1 MASSLAPSYLTP
13 ADGYRL
19 WANTYDH
26 EPNPMLSLERRV
38 LEPLLPALGGCDV
51 VDLGCGTGRWLDVLN
66 RAGARSLVGV
76 DLSREML
83 HLAET
88 KLGDAAKLLCADYGD
103 AALASDSADIVFCNF
118 LLSYIDEAE
127 KFFRLVRRILRPGGL
142 LYLSDVHPETASTQ
156 NWRRGVRADDSF
168 REIRTHRRAINAVIE
183 LGRKAGLELGFRLEP
198 QFGDSERILFEKA
211 GKREYFKNIC
221 EFPAIYLLR
230 LAKPEKPRKL
240 LTRESKKAGI
250 SRLYGGRFAFGPE
263 ESTVSEMRI
272 QNSRIEEIC
281 SAASDDSFS
290 VSAGPGVDLRGY
302 MLLPGLIN
310 AHDHL
315 EFALFPRLGKGNYK
329 NFLEWAEDIH
339 RSHAAEIARHRRVPK
354 EVRLW
359 WGGIRN
365 LLCGVTTVCHHNPY
379 DPDVFTREFAVR
391 VLRNYGWAHS
401 LPLEPG
407 AALKKKTTPKGQP
420 FLIHLAEGIDEQSSK
435 EIFDLHR
442 IGALDK
448 NTVIIHGLGLG
459 EKGFAALRAAYAGL
473 IWCPS
478 SNLFLF
484 GKSMLPAE
492 IAKLP
497 KVSLGSDSSL
507 TAEGDLLDEVRCA
520 NERLQTPA
528 PELYRYV
535 TRQPAQLLG
544 LTNGE
549 GTFRVGG
556 IADLIAVR
564 DTGSSP
570 AQTLCKLSYREI
582 ELVLL
587 DGRVQL
593 ASAELRKHLP
603 DSACEGLKPLSVEG
617 LLRWVRAPLERL
629 FAETEAHLDSPIYLG
644 GKQVCI
650 GS

>member
-1 MASSLAPSYLTP
+1 MATSLTPSYLTP

-19 WANTYDH
+19 WADSYDH
-26 EPNPMLSLERRV
+26 EPNPMLALEQRV

-51 VDLGCGTGRWLDVLN
+51 IDLGCGTGRWLDVLE
-66 RAGARSLVGV
+66 RAGPRSLVGV
-76 DLSREML
+76 DLSQEML
-83 HLAET
+83 NLAKA
-88 KLGDAAKLLCADYGD
+88 KLGDAAKLLCADYAN

-118 LLSYIDEAE
+118 VLGYIDEPE
-127 KFFRLVRRILRPGGL
+127 RLFRLVRKILRPGGL
-142 LYLSDVHPETASTQ
+142 LYLSDVHPETAATQ
-156 NWRRGVRADDSF
+156 NWRRGVGSKNSF
-168 REIRTHRRAINAVIE
+168 REIRTHRRSINAVIE
-183 LGRKAGLELGFRLEP
+183 LCRKSGLDSAFRLEP
-198 QFGDSERILFEKA
+198 RFGESERIHFEKA
-211 GKREYFKNIC
+211 GKQEYFESIL

-240 LTRESKKAGI
+240 RLQKSKELGI
-250 SRLYGGRFAFGPE
+250 TRLYGARFAFGPG
-263 ESTVSEMRI
+263 ESTVAEMRI
-272 QNSRIEEIC
+272 QDSRVEEIIG
-281 SAASDDSFS
+281 AATDTSFS
-290 VSAGPGVDLRGY
+290 ASAGPGVDLRGF
-302 MLLPGLIN
+302 MVLPGLIN

-315 EFALFPRLGKGNYK
+315 EFALFPRLGKGRYN

-339 RSHAAEIARHRRVPK
+339 RSHATEIARHRGVPK
-354 EVRLW
+354 DARLW

-379 DPDVFTREFAVR
+379 EPDVFTKEFAVR

-420 FLIHLAEGIDEQSSK
+420 FLIHLAEGIDEQSSR
-435 EIFDLHR
+435 EILHLQR
-442 IGALDK
+442 AGGLDK

-459 EKGFAALRAAYAGL
+459 EKGSAALRAADAGL

-484 GKSMLPAE
+484 GQSMSPAE
-492 IAKLP
+492 IAKFP
-497 KVSLGSDSSL
+497 RVSLGSDSPL
-507 TAEGDLLDEVRCA
+507 TADGDLLDEVRCA
-520 NERLQTPA
+520 HEALQTPA
-528 PELYRYV
+528 PDLYRYV

-544 LTNGE
+544 LKNGE
-549 GTFRVGG
+549 GTFRIGG
-556 IADLIAVR
+556 TADLIAVR

-570 AQTLCKLSYREI
+570 AETLCKLSYREV

-587 DGRVQL
+587 GGRVQL
-593 ASAELRKHLP
+593 ASAELRKRLP
-603 DSACEGLKPLSVEG
+603 DSACEGLQLLSIEG
-617 LLRWVRAPLERL
+617 VIRWVRAPLKRL
-629 FAETEAHLDSPIYLG
+629 LLETEAHLDGQIYLG